1 MPAMSLLPLL
11 RQIADGVYRNISELV
26 RTSAIYLG
34 IAVLVI
40 VVMAWTMPVLRTQ
53 ITQMHRS
60 VIVTLAPEP
69 SDFDDSIA
77 PAQEGPMVSAVQL
90 EAIPGARL
98 PPSPTQT
105 DNKSSGAVKEG
116 GPGKTISDKP
126 NSVQANASNR
136 PSLRISAD
144 QTAATVND
152 SGLSEKTIDSLSN
165 SQLDALVKYIS
176 RKYLVSQDAS
186 MLFVDTAYSAG
197 NDYKVDP
204 LLLLAMMATESRF
217 NPYAGGPRGGATGLL
232 QIVSSVHRE
241 KINRFGRGESGVYHP
256 VINTRIGAYILSECI
271 RNRGS
276 VNLGLA
282 CYCGATDPAK
292 DGGYSEKVQSE
303 RRRMALAAS
312 IPVHD

>member
-1 MPAMSLLPLL
+1 MPVTSVIPLL
-11 RQIADGVYRNISELV
+11 RQIADGIYRNISELV

-40 VVMAWTMPVLRTQ
+40 VVMAVSMPVLRSQ
-53 ITQMHRS
+53 IVQMHRS
-60 VIVTLAPEP
+60 VLVTLAPEA
-69 SDFDDSIA
+69 SEFDDSLA
-77 PAQEGPMVSAVQL
+77 PAQEGPVVSAVQL
-90 EAIPGARL
+90 DAIPGARL
-98 PPSPTQT
+98 PPGPSQADFRQAGP
-105 DNKSSGAVKEG
+105 SKE
-116 GPGKTISDKP
+116 TADKKAP
-126 NSVQANASNR
+126 PERIASAVQANRAQV
-136 PSLRISAD
+136 RISAD
-144 QTAATVND
+144 QAVAGVND
-152 SGLSEKTIDSLSN
+152 AALADKSIASLSG
-165 SQLDALVKYIS
+165 SQLDALIKYIS
-176 RKYLVSQDAS
+176 RKYLISQDAA

-197 NDYKVDP
+197 QDYKVDP

-256 VINTRIGAYILSECI
+256 VINTRIGAFILAECI

-292 DGGYSEKVQSE
+292 DGGYTEKVQSE
-303 RRRMALAAS
+303 RRRMALAAT

>member
-1 MPAMSLLPLL
+1 MPVTSVIPLL
-11 RQIADGVYRNISELV
+11 RQIADGIYRNISELV

-40 VVMAWTMPVLRTQ
+40 VVMAVSMPVLRSQ
-53 ITQMHRS
+53 IVQMHRS
-60 VIVTLAPEP
+60 VLVTLAPEA
-69 SDFDDSIA
+69 SEFDDSLA
-77 PAQEGPMVSAVQL
+77 PAQEGPVVSAVQL
-90 EAIPGARL
+90 DAIPGARL
-98 PPSPTQT
+98 PPGPSQADIRQAGP
-105 DNKSSGAVKEG
+105 SKE
-116 GPGKTISDKP
+116 TADKKAP
-126 NSVQANASNR
+126 PERIASAVQANRAQV
-136 PSLRISAD
+136 RISAD
-144 QTAATVND
+144 QAVAGVND
-152 SGLSEKTIDSLSN
+152 AALADKSIASLSG
-165 SQLDALVKYIS
+165 SQLDALIKYIS
-176 RKYLVSQDAS
+176 RKYLISQDAA

-197 NDYKVDP
+197 QDYKVDP

-256 VINTRIGAYILSECI
+256 VINTRIGAFILAECI

-292 DGGYSEKVQSE
+292 DGGYTEKVQSE
-303 RRRMALAAS
+303 RRRMALAAT